1 MTNTLNNQNDQ
12 RILDSM
18 LRNEADPAYGRRARR
33 MMDYLE
39 LQDGETVLDCG
50 CGYGFYPL
58 LMSKLRNVHVVGIDE
73 ALDRLRV
80 GQEHTPNASFVNGDG
95 QGLPF
100 ADASFDKILLSEVLE
115 HIPDQQAALKELRR
129 ILKPNGI
136 LAISVP
142 HANYPLWWDP
152 AAWIWTRLGGKP
164 FTHTKFGSIWENHV
178 RLYEPTE
185 LVRQVTMADFQVE
198 LCEESTHYA
207 IPMTPYVVYG
217 IGKPLI
223 ESGLLPKSILK
234 STDRMQGNENSGS
247 ALNPIN
253 LARNL
258 IMTVDRKNDDP
269 ATKHKASF
277 VNVFVKARKPKDG

>member
-1 MTNTLNNQNDQ
+1 MTLTANDQ
-12 RILDSM
+12 TILDTM
-18 LRNEADPAYGRRARR
+18 LRNEADPAYSRRARR
-33 MMDYLE
+33 MMEYLE
-39 LQDGETVLDCG
+39 LQDGDTVLDCG

-58 LMSKLRNVHVVGIDE
+58 LMSKLRPTMTIVGIDE
-73 ALDRLRV
+73 ALDRLQV
-80 GQEHTPNASFVNGDG
+80 GQEHTPIASFVNGDG

-100 ADASFDKILLSEVLE
+100 ADNSFDKILLSEVLE

-152 AAWIWTRLGGKP
+152 ASWIWTRLGGKP

-178 RLYEPTE
+178 RLYEPAE
-185 LVRQVTMADFQVE
+185 LVRQVAMADFIVE
-198 LCEESTHYA
+198 ASEEATHYA

-223 ESGLLPKSILK
+223 ESGILPKFLLK
-234 STDRMQGNENSGS
+234 STDRMQGDANTGS
-247 ALNPIN
+247 RFNPIN

-258 IMTVDRKNDDP
+258 IMTVDRKNDEP
-269 ATKHKASF
+269 ATSQKSSF
-277 VNVFVKARKPKDG
+277 VNVFVKARKPN